1 MNNELEAKIEAI
13 LFFKGE
19 PVSLKKLGEILKV
32 SPGEMLEA
40 IANLKASL
48 ESRGITLVENNNEF
62 TLATAPKFGQ
72 LIEDLQKEELNK
84 DLSKASLETLSIVLY
99 KGGASRAEIDYIR
112 GVNSSFTLRGLS
124 VRGLVEKTTD
134 AKDSRRY
141 IYKPS
146 FDTLSYL
153 GVSSVEELP
162 EWQEVKGSL
171 ESAAKNIEE
180 MSTKEEANSA
190 NTPSESADN

>member
-1 MNNELEAKIEAI
+1 MSNDLEAKIEAV

-19 PVSLKKLGEILKV
+19 PVSLKKLGDILKV

-40 IANLKASL
+40 IASLKVNL
-48 ESRGITLVENNNEF
+48 ENRGISLMENNNEF
-62 TLATAPKFGQ
+62 ALATAHQFGQ
-72 LIEDLQKEELNK
+72 LIENLQKEELNK
-84 DLSKASLETLSIVLY
+84 GLSKATLETMSIILY

-112 GVNSSFTLRGLS
+112 GVNSSFTLRALS
-124 VRGLVEKTTD
+124 VRGLVEKTND
-134 AKDSRRY
+134 ERDSRRY

-153 GVSSVEELP
+153 GVRSVEELP

-171 ESAAKNIEE
+171 ESAAKNLEE
-180 MSTKEEANSA
+180 LSAKEESSPPNA
-190 NTPSESADN
+190 

>member
-1 MNNELEAKIEAI
+1 MNNELETKIESI

-19 PVSLKKLGEILKV
+19 PVSLKKLGDILKV

-40 IANLKASL
+40 IANLKVTL
-48 ESRGITLVENNNEF
+48 ENRGISLMENNNEF
-62 TLATAPKFGQ
+62 ALATAPKFGK

-84 DLSKASLETLSIVLY
+84 DLSKASLETLSIILY

-112 GVNSSFTLRGLS
+112 GVNSSFTLRALS
-124 VRGLVEKTTD
+124 VRGLVEKTAD

-153 GVSSVEELP
+153 GVRSVEELP
-162 EWQEVKGSL
+162 EWAEVKSSL
-171 ESAAKNIEE
+171 ESAAKNLEE
-180 MSTKEEANSA
+180 LSAKEENPA
-190 NTPSESADN
+190 ESSN